1 MGIVYFQNSFIYGM
15 RKENKIDLWKNIYGT
30 ANSKRVCYKH
40 QGGRFSD
47 SKSLG

>member
-1 MGIVYFQNSFIYGM
+1 M

-40 QGGRFSD
+40 QGGNFPILKVWARLI
-47 SKSLG
+47 KM